1 MSILTIDRMRRLE
14 ENSSSSLNA
23 LSDTDDIFEQNII
36 YSSNTL
42 TSLLNSY
49 QVLIMDSNSKTK
61 LNTICS
67 QNKVYYIN

>member
-1 MSILTIDRMRRLE
+1 MRRLE

-49 QVLIMDSNSKTK
+49 QVLLMDSNSKTK

-67 QNKVYYIN
+67 QNKVY

>member
-49 QVLIMDSNSKTK
+49 QVLLMDSNSKTK

-67 QNKVYYIN
+67 QNKVY

>member
-1 MSILTIDRMRRLE
+1 MRRLE